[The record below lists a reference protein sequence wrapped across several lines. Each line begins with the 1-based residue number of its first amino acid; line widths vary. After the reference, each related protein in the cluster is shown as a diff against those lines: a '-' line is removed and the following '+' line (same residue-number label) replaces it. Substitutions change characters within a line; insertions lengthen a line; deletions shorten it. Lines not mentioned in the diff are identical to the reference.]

1 MLPFVFLYDAIEI
14 PYISRDML
22 LVFSF
27 LAVIATLIGTYILQ
41 TVYMRQFVYN
51 LAQRYKS

>member
-1 MLPFVFLYDAIEI
+1 MFLVIMLPFVFLYDAIEI

-41 TVYMRQFVYN
+41 PYI
-51 LAQRYKS
+51 